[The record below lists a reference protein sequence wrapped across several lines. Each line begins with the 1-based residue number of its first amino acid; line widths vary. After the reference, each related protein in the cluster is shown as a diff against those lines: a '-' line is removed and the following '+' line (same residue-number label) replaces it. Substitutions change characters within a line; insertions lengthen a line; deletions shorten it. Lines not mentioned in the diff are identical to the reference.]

1 MMPFSEETIRSLGLT
16 LLDSLWQGAVLLF
29 VCGGLLWL
37 LRNRSSRIRYYVVL
51 AGLLTLPVMT
61 VVTFTDHYS
70 VNTEVSTATS
80 NEMLL
85 PVEFPQTG
93 QEVMPETT
101 LSLVDRWYNWAH
113 SNAPYIS
120 FIWVIGFALFAFRLT
135 GGFYLVHKL
144 KRDAKTPVD
153 DYWVSKVRS
162 MCKELG
168 IKLSVELRQSAK
180 LTSPIVMGYLK
191 PIVIFPIG
199 LFQGLPTDQ
208 IEAILL
214 HELAHI
220 KRYDY
225 LINVFVSLLQVVFF
239 YHPAY
244 WWLQSQLDSEREY
257 SCDDLVLD
265 HTGNSL
271 SLVKAL
277 AAVREFQITGQS
289 PALGF
294 AGHKNQLLKRVER
307 IMKKKT
313 RTNWLGGLIS
323 MSVLLLSFFLM
334 SYQSQDGKQQ
344 KNETIKPV
352 FDSVG
357 ATNARFE
364 TLAGPAQ
371 VDSVGFTAIDLV
383 VMPFVQNDTLTLEQA
398 ILELMDA
405 KASGIMLETDE
416 KGNLLAIKKN
426 GKEVSDDHFKVYKKA
441 HGRLKEYVRNE
452 SALSE
457 SLRKLEKRLNERE
470 QSLDELK
477 NRERALEQELVEYEL
492 YQNRLKTIELYEKS
506 LKERQDQIAEQ
517 RDKQLDQSKLVE
529 ELRSEEKQ
537 LLEYA
542 EFLKMYESVK
552 AKREEINQKRKEI
565 EAKRMRERMKE
576 YEYLYNLFN
585 EINNRK
591 SQVKSE
597 FTEEPA
603 GQLKAVEQIAY
614 YSASKEKPLI
624 VVDNKIR
631 KDWSYADL
639 DKIEQDRKITS
650 ISVLRNGFPLA
661 YGTAMKGRDVL
672 LLVTTKRAEKGYQRP
687 KIEPIVDKVTRTSEL
702 EKKEVFSKRFMNSLE
717 AEKLLK
723 DGWKNVRL
731 STEGLLIDNEKQSKK
746 TLKKYLKMYEEVI
759 GKPLEKGQI
768 IEFED

>member
-16 LLDSLWQGAVLLF
+16 LLDSLWQGAALLF

-37 LRNRSSRIRYYVVL
+37 LRNRSSRVRYYVVL
-51 AGLLTLPVMT
+51 AGLLALPIMT
-61 VVTFTDHYS
+61 VVTFTGHSS
-70 VNTEVSTATS
+70 VDTDVSARS
-80 NEMLL
+80 PNELLL
-85 PVEFPQTG
+85 PDELPLAEVEAL
-93 QEVMPETT
+93 PETT
-101 LSLVDRWYNWAH
+101 LSLVDKWHGWAQA
-113 SNAPYIS
+113 NAPYIS
-120 FIWVIGFALFAFRLT
+120 FIWAIGFALFAFRLT
-135 GGFYLVHKL
+135 GGFYLVHRL
-144 KRDAKTPVD
+144 KRNSKIPLD

-168 IKLSVELRQSAK
+168 IKLSVELRQSTK

-199 LFQGLPTDQ
+199 LLQGLPTDQ
-208 IEAILL
+208 VEAILL

-257 SCDDLVLD
+257 SCDDVVLSQ
-265 HTGNSL
+265 TGNSL

-334 SYQSQDGKQQ
+334 SYQSKDDKQQ
-344 KNETIKPV
+344 KSETVKPA
-352 FDSVG
+352 FDSISSTSTHLDPSVH
-357 ATNARFE
+357 ASQ
-364 TLAGPAQ
+364 P
-371 VDSVGFTAIDLV
+371 DSAGFTAIESVL
-383 VMPFVQNDTLTLEQA
+383 MSFAQNDTLTLEQA
-398 ILELMDA
+398 ILELMDTES
-405 KASGIMLETDE
+405 SGIMLETDG
-416 KGNLLAIKKN
+416 KGNLLTLKKN
-426 GKEVSDDHFKVYKKA
+426 GKEVSSDDFKVYKKA
-441 HGRLKEYVRNE
+441 HTRLKEYVRNE

-477 NRERALEQELVEYEL
+477 RRERALEQELVEYEL
-492 YQNRLKTIELYEKS
+492 HQNRLKTLELYEKS
-506 LKERQDQIAEQ
+506 LKERQDKIAEQ
-517 RDKQLDQSKLVE
+517 RDKQLNQSKLIE
-529 ELRSEEKQ
+529 ELKTEEKQ
-537 LLEYA
+537 LLEYT
-542 EFLKMYESVK
+542 EFLKTYESIK
-552 AKREEINQKRKEI
+552 AKREEIIQKRKEI
-565 EAKRMRERMKE
+565 EAKRTRERLKE
-576 YEYLYNLFN
+576 YEYLYSLFK

-591 SQVKSE
+591 SKVKSE
-597 FTEEPA
+597 FTEEPE
-603 GQLKAVEQIAY
+603 GQLMAVEQIAR
-614 YSASKEKPLI
+614 YSISKEKPLI
-624 VVDNKIR
+624 VVDNKIQ

-639 DKIEQDRKITS
+639 DKIERDRKIIS
-650 ISVLRNGFPLA
+650 VSVLRSGFPLV

-672 LLVTTKRAEKGYQRP
+672 MLVTTKRAEKGYKRP
-687 KIEPIVDKVTRTSEL
+687 KIEPVVDRVTQISDL
-702 EKKEVFSKRFMNSLE
+702 ERKEVFSKRFINSLME
-717 AEKLLK
+717 EDLIQ
-723 DGWKNVRL
+723 DGWKNIQL
-731 STEGLLIDNEKQSKK
+731 SKEDLLIDSERQSKK
-746 TLKKYLKMYEEVI
+746 TLKKYLKIYEEVM
-759 GKPLEKGQI
+759 GKPLAKGQT
-768 IEFED
+768 IEFEN